1 MLPDS
6 LTSISLL
13 KMILRFSAERLGA
26 FQYSTSMVL
35 NINKEIVDVNKTST
49 ET

>member
-6 LTSISLL
+6 LTSTHLI
-13 KMILRFSAERLGA
+13 KMLLRFSAERRGA
-26 FQYSTSMVL
+26 FLYSTSMVS
-35 NINKEIVDVNKTST
+35 NINKEIVDVNKTSS

>member
-6 LTSISLL
+6 LTSTYVI

-26 FQYSTSMVL
+26 FQYSTSMVS
-35 NINKEIVDVNKTST
+35 NINKEIVDVNKTSS